1 MARTYNLR
9 IAMDSRYPGIIEE
22 ARQAISAVLSPN
34 RGTVQG
40 VRGQNSVVV
49 HGYSKSLPN
58 LFPQHGPGPKHE
70 RAIVLEPWQEGIV
83 EEYPEQFLRGLIHS
97 DGCRCMNKVWGG
109 KYAYPR
115 YFFSQVSRDIMGL
128 FCRTCERLEIDYHW
142 CSWKQVSI
150 AKAASVA
157 RLDEFIGPKA

>member
-1 MARTYNLR
+1 
-9 IAMDSRYPGIIEE
+9 MDSKYPGIIQE
-22 ARQAISAVLSPN
+22 ARAALSIVVAPRKASVYVCRDAN
-34 RGTVQG
+34 MVE
-40 VRGQNSVVV
+40 VRA
-49 HGYSKSLPN
+49 YSRELLA

-70 RAIVLEPWQEGIV
+70 RAIVLELWQEAIV

-97 DGCRCMNKVWGG
+97 DGCRCTNKVWGG

-128 FCRTCERLEIDYHW
+128 FCRTCERLEIEYRW
-142 CSWKQVSI
+142 CTWKQLSI

-157 RLDEFIGPKA
+157 RLDEFVGPKA